1 MATVATAFREPAS
14 VGLKRESNSP
24 VADGEQRTENR
35 ETTQAQ
41 SVESTTSQSA
51 PTRIGL
57 LDFPPGVSPSP
68 LPTIDQTPNRF
79 LQNCTKLDLEPN
91 PFEVS
96 FLAQQ
101 NGAPI
106 PEPPSG
112 VGFASSPNPILPPLV
127 PSPRFNG
134 PLLTPISAAL
144 ASLGAP
150 ITTGPNANISAPAEA
165 NGGGPHIPPA
175 SETYTSASTNSVV
188 LGPHA
193 PYSYPGADGS
203 AIPMGPVHT
212 GTAVAPS
219 EAAFAP
225 PSGAAPAMPVYPSHN
240 EIPPAAQGMYGPSP
254 FRHAAY
260 ANGIDPMLSMQY
272 PPHSPQAAAATL
284 LDMRRDQDR
293 SRQRPAGHDRSSWA
307 PMPSQEREVP
317 PSVPRK
323 RSVEEEE
330 GEMPGSAKRTSPP
343 SKARRRSNA
352 SNVAKSVPPEDSPEQ
367 FDDMKSD
374 KKVEDMD
381 PEEKRRTFLERN
393 RQAALKCR
401 QKKKQWLQSLQA
413 KVDFLTTDNENLQ
426 NQATQL
432 REEILNLKTL
442 LLAHRDCPIAKQNG
456 LNLAAIEATL
466 PISSIQ
472 SYSAHRLY

>member
-24 VADGEQRTENR
+24 DGEQRTENR

-41 SVESTTSQSA
+41 SAESATSQPA

-112 VGFASSPNPILPPLV
+112 IGFASSPNPILPPLV
-127 PSPRFNG
+127 PSPRFNGSYEREIFPFGKPGSTGFTPG

-150 ITTGPNANISAPAEA
+150 ITTGPSANISAPAEA

-175 SETYTSASTNSVV
+175 SDTYTSASTNSVV
-188 LGPHA
+188 LGPQA
-193 PYSYPGADGS
+193 PYNYPGADGPG
-203 AIPMGPVHT
+203 IPMGPVHT

-219 EAAFAP
+219 GAAFAP
-225 PSGAAPAMPVYPSHN
+225 PSGAAPAISVYPSHN

-260 ANGIDPMLSMQY
+260 ANRIDPMLSMQY

-284 LDMRRDQDR
+284 LDMRRDQDHL
-293 SRQRPAGHDRSSWA
+293 RQRPGGHDRSSWA
-307 PMPSQEREVP
+307 LMAQEREAP
-317 PSVPRK
+317 PSMARK
-323 RSVEEEE
+323 RSVEEED
-330 GEMPGSAKRTSPP
+330 GEMAGSAKKTSPP

-352 SNVAKSVPPEDSPEQ
+352 SNVAKSVPPEDLSDQ
-367 FDDMKSD
+367 FDDTMKGD
-374 KKVEDMD
+374 KKIEDMD

-393 RQAALKCR
+393 RQGICR
-401 QKKKQWLQSLQA
+401 SHI
-413 KVDFLTTDNENLQ
+413 V
-426 NQATQL
+426 
-432 REEILNLKTL
+432 
-442 LLAHRDCPIAKQNG
+442 
-456 LNLAAIEATL
+456 EAVGAV
-466 PISSIQ
+466 Q
-472 SYSAHRLY
+472 